1 MTGPTSNS
9 PMVPPTWKGYSPSR
23 TAKVRHLI
31 HAIGKQPLTRAQ
43 TAELLGTSIQNAGK
57 YLVNLVTCGI
67 LDQSPVDIGKSLN
80 RRPYRI
86 VSPEIASE
94 FLLFIDRPND
104 RPRTR
109 KVANI
114 EIEPHRHIHLI
125 YQDSAADIKPV
136 EVSPDPLALPRQF
149 FVLAAREALQEDAY
163 EPAPRVA
170 PAPSPGFPDP
180 AHYRLDLSPE
190 VRS

>member
-1 MTGPTSNS
+1 MTSPASNS
-9 PMVPPTWKGYSPSR
+9 PLVPPTWKGYSPSR
-23 TAKVRHLI
+23 AAKVRHLI

-86 VSPEIASE
+86 ASPKIASE

-109 KVANI
+109 KVSNI
-114 EIEPHRHIHLI
+114 EIESHRHIHLI
-125 YQDSAADIKPV
+125 YQDSAADLESV
-136 EVSPDPLALPRQF
+136 AVSPDPLALPRPF
-149 FVLAAREALQEDAY
+149 FAQAAREALEDDAF
-163 EPAPRVA
+163 ERTPRIVLPTVVRFPNPA
-170 PAPSPGFPDP
+170 D
-180 AHYRLDLSPE
+180 YRLDLSGAA
-190 VRS
+190 